1 MPDQIVMASARAVDL
16 LLPGKVPC
24 EYHHIMTAKWPLH
37 GSIYTLA
44 DCQRA
49 KLWDGAILK
58 FYTALSAWHTFSA
71 SNRIID
77 HRYNVDNDEFS
88 SNLLCLCATLRL
100 NSDANSSANEVHT
113 QLTRHIKLSH
123 FASTDSLPLCQPLN
137 HASLLC
143 WTTRVVCRKTFYNIR
158 HFYGFSHN
166 LLQKNES
173 HSVLVHVVCCCLG
186 EFSWW
191 ARAEKKGKKR
201 PRRNNKSYNE
211 SHCLTFTCKLSWR
224 LVCWVRGEREKKA
237 NFKTQTHSLQLAA
250 AVPCWNWNFFSNHSN
265 QPAAISARAWGNERD
280 VNSAQL
286 SISRLWQRLHAAM
299 F

>member
-1 MPDQIVMASARAVDL
+1 M
-16 LLPGKVPC
+16 
-24 EYHHIMTAKWPLH
+24 
-37 GSIYTLA
+37 
-44 DCQRA
+44 
-49 KLWDGAILK
+49 
-58 FYTALSAWHTFSA
+58 LSD
-71 SNRIID
+71 SN
-77 HRYNVDNDEFS
+77 
-88 SNLLCLCATLRL
+88 
-100 NSDANSSANEVHT
+100 
-113 QLTRHIKLSH
+113 
-123 FASTDSLPLCQPLN
+123 
-137 HASLLC
+137 
-143 WTTRVVCRKTFYNIR
+143 VCRKTFYNIR

-173 HSVLVHVVCCCLG
+173 HSVLFMLCAAAWVSLVG
-186 EFSWW
+186 EL
-191 ARAEKKGKKR
+191 AQKKKEKKR

-224 LVCWVRGEREKKA
+224 LVCWVRGKREKKA

-250 AVPCWNWNFFSNHSN
+250 AAVPCWKWNFFSNHSN